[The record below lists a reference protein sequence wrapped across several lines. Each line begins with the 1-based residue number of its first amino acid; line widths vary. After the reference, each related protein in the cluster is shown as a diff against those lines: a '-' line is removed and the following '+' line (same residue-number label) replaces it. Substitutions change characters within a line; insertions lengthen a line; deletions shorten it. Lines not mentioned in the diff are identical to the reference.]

1 MKRFEFRR
9 LWAALALAL
18 ILCLAAPALLPA
30 RIAPAAGAQAAT
42 KVKLNKAKAT
52 LYVGQT
58 LQLKLNNATGKVTW
72 KSGKKS
78 VAAVSSKGKVTA
90 KKKGTAT
97 ITAVSGGKKYTCKV
111 TVKPGLA
118 MSSTSV
124 SVPTEGKATFK
135 LTQQVDGKV
144 TAESDD
150 DNIAY
155 ATVKGGRKKGEKT
168 LTVYGENKGSAVITL
183 KNAATKETLKLKVT
197 VSKPKATPTP
207 APTPTPVP
215 NQYFVLEDEN
225 DKNVT
230 AYYNPIALGHPPFNV
245 GVFLHSDVEQQATFK
260 VADESVV
267 ECEWGEETWDEW
279 VYSGKEDYNI
289 LQIWPKKEG
298 ATTITL
304 SNNVNSE
311 TIKIKVKVVIN
322 NGFYSYY

>member
-1 MKRFEFRR
+1 MKRFGFRR

-42 KVKLNKAKAT
+42 KVKLSKAKAT

-58 LQLKLNNATGKVTW
+58 LQLKLNNASGKVAW
-72 KSGKKS
+72 KSNKKG
-78 VAAVSSKGKVTA
+78 VAAVTGKGKVTA

-97 ITAVSGGKKYTCKV
+97 VTATCGGKKYTCKV

-135 LTQQVDGKV
+135 LTQRVDGRV

-150 DNIAY
+150 DNVAY
-155 ATVKGGRKKGEKT
+155 ATVKGGSKKGEKT
-168 LTVYGENKGSAVITL
+168 LTVWGEEAGSAVITL
-183 KNAATKETLKLKVT
+183 KNAATKEKLKLKVT
-197 VSKPKATPTP
+197 VSKPKPTAAP
-207 APTPTPVP
+207 APTATPAP
-215 NQYFVLEDEN
+215 NQYFVLEDAG
-225 DKNVT
+225 DSNVT
-230 AYYNPIALGHPPFNV
+230 AYYNPIALGHPPYNV
-245 GVFLHSDVEQQATFK
+245 GMYLHSDREQEATFK
-260 VADESVV
+260 VADESIV
-267 ECEWGEETWDEW
+267 ECEWYEETWDEW

-289 LQIWPKKEG
+289 LRIWPKKAG

-304 SNNVNSE
+304 SNNVNAE
-311 TIKIKVKVVIN
+311 TIKIKVTVVIDN
-322 NGFYSYY
+322 SFYMY

>member
-1 MKRFEFRR
+1 MRHFEFRR

-135 LTQQVDGKV
+135 LTQRVDGKV

-150 DNIAY
+150 DNVAY
-155 ATVKGGRKKGEKT
+155 ATVKGGKKKGEKT

-197 VSKPKATPTP
+197 VSKPKATPAPTATP
-207 APTPTPVP
+207 APKSRL
-215 NQYFVLEDEN
+215 VLENAGDSN
-225 DKNVT
+225 IT
-230 AYYNPIALGHPPFNV
+230 LHYNPMRGGYPPYSM
-245 GVFLHSDVEQQATFK
+245 GIFLYNDDEHDVEYK
-260 VADESVV
+260 IEDESMVK
-267 ECEWGEETWDEW
+267 CDWYFRWGFF
-279 VYSGKEDYNI
+279 KEDYRI
-289 LQIWPKKEG
+289 LQISPYYKEG
-298 ATTITL
+298 NTTITL
-304 SNNVNSE
+304 TNNATLE
-311 TIKIKVKVVIN
+311 TITIHVTVVIDWDF
-322 NGFYSYY
+322 NGY